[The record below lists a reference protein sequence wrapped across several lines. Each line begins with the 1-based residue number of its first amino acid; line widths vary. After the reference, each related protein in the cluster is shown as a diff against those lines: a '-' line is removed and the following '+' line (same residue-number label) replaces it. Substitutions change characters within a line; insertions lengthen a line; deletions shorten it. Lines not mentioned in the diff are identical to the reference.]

1 MTDPIADFLTRIRN
15 AVRAHHKQ
23 VEIPASKMKVGLTEI
38 LYQQNF
44 INGFSIL
51 NDTPQ
56 GTIRIYL
63 RYSQDGAPVIEGL
76 QRVSSPGLRHYSPG
90 KGHPSHPERS
100 RCDDRVHPE
109 GTAHRRAG
117 APAERWRRSTVQN
130 LVKIN
135 RQGVVTCPE

>member
-23 VEIPASKMKVGLTEI
+23 VEIPSSKMKVGLTEI

-63 RYSQDGAPVIEGL
+63 RYGKDGSSVIEGIE
-76 QRVSSPGLRHYSPG
+76 RISTPGLRMYSPATEIPRTLNG
-90 KGHPSHPERS
+90 LGVTIVSTPKGLLTDAQARQ
-100 RCDDRVHPE
+100 
-109 GTAHRRAG
+109 
-117 APAERWRRSTVQN
+117 QN
-130 LVKIN
+130 VGGEVLCRIW
-135 RQGVVTCPE
+135 

>member
-1 MTDPIADFLTRIRN
+1 MIMTDPIADFLTRIRN

-23 VEIPASKMKVGLTEI
+23 VEIPASKMKIGLTEI

-63 RYSQDGAPVIEGL
+63 RYGTEGAPVIAGL
-76 QRVSSPGLRHYSPG
+76 ERISSPGLRRYAPVTEIPRTLNGLGVTIVSTP
-90 KGHPSHPERS
+90 KGLLTDAQARQ
-100 RCDDRVHPE
+100 
-109 GTAHRRAG
+109 
-117 APAERWRRSTVQN
+117 QN
-130 LVKIN
+130 VGGEVLCRIW
-135 RQGVVTCPE
+135 